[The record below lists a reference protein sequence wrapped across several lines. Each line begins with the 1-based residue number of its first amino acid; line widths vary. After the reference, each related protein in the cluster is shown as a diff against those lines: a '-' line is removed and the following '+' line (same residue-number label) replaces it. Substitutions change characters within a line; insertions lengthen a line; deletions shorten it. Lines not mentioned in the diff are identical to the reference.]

1 MKHFAVESGDI
12 RIPDHWTDDP
22 VRLLRIARQG
32 RPIAG
37 FNQSARRTYVYP
49 VLTPSGISVT
59 QFSQLHLIQSLGG
72 PTLKELSTA
81 SELER
86 STLGRNIRVL
96 EKLGLVD
103 MRVGGDART
112 RTIHLTRKGSNAFK
126 RAIPLW
132 HSVQSQLTNRLGLPG
147 RTSFAGG
154 G

>member
-1 MKHFAVESGDI
+1 MAKNTCLCID
-12 RIPDHWTDDP
+12 
-22 VRLLRIARQG
+22 LRTAAQKLT
-32 RPIAG
+32 
-37 FNQSARRTYVYP
+37 QTYDEVMA
-49 VLTPSGISVT
+49 PSGISVT

-147 RTSFAGG
+147 RTQLDDMLETLTMPVAADQA
-154 G
+154 

>member
-1 MKHFAVESGDI
+1 MAKNTCLCID
-12 RIPDHWTDDP
+12 
-22 VRLLRIARQG
+22 LRTAAQKLT
-32 RPIAG
+32 
-37 FNQSARRTYVYP
+37 QTYDEVMA
-49 VLTPSGISVT
+49 PSGISVT

-147 RTSFAGG
+147 RTQLDDMLETLTMPVAANQA
-154 G
+154 